1 MIYTVL
7 PVYADEFGLTLPWVD
22 NLLSADRFV
31 RLFAYCVIALMSA
44 AIGVRRICVAVA
56 VIAKVSIA
64 LCDLG

>member
-1 MIYTVL
+1 MFYAVL

-22 NLLSADRFV
+22 NLLSANRFDRV
-31 RLFAYCVIALMSA
+31 FACSVIALMSA